1 MPGNNSAMAT
11 HVALLRGINL
21 GGRNKVAMADLRTL
35 VAGLGYTDVSTYIQ
49 SGNVLFTAPGDADCA
64 VTARDMTEAIA
75 ATLGVTSPVVVVTR
89 QELAQILADNPFPDE
104 PDPRRVH
111 AVVLSEPPWP
121 DLEVKLDAARAKS
134 AAAGGTDEVIAL
146 GRTLYLH
153 TPDGYGR
160 SVLAEA
166 LLRVVSSPK
175 SGATGTARNW
185 ATMTKLLELCDAAS
199 PS

>member
-1 MPGNNSAMAT
+1 
-11 HVALLRGINL
+11 
-21 GGRNKVAMADLRTL
+21 
-35 VAGLGYTDVSTYIQ
+35 
-49 SGNVLFTAPGDADCA
+49 
-64 VTARDMTEAIA
+64 
-75 ATLGVTSPVVVVTR
+75 
-89 QELAQILADNPFPDE
+89 
-104 PDPRRVH
+104 VH

-121 DLEVKLDAARAKS
+121 ELTVKLDAARAKS
-134 AAAGGTDEVIAL
+134 AAAGGTDEVLAV

-185 ATMTKLLELCDAAS
+185 ATMTKLLELCDAT
-199 PS
+199 

>member
-1 MPGNNSAMAT
+1 MAT

-35 VAGLGYTDVSTYIQ
+35 VAGLGHTDVSTYIQ
-49 SGNVLFTAPGDADCA
+49 SGNVLFTAPDDADCA
-64 VTARDMTEAIA
+64 MTARVITEAIA
-75 ATLGVTSPVVVVTR
+75 GRLGVTSPVVVLTR

-121 DLEVKLDAARAKS
+121 ELAVKLDAARAKS
-134 AAAGGTDEVIAL
+134 AAAGGADEVLAV

>member
-1 MPGNNSAMAT
+1 MAT

-21 GGRNKVAMADLRTL
+21 GGKNKVAMADLRTL
-35 VAGLGYTDVSTYIQ
+35 VAGLGHTGVSTYIQ
-49 SGNVLFTAPGDADCA
+49 SGNVLFTAPNDADCA
-64 VTARDMTEAIA
+64 VTARVITEAIA

-89 QELAQILADNPFPDE
+89 EELAQILADNPFPDE

-121 DLEVKLDAARAKS
+121 ELKVKLDAARAKS
-134 AAAGGTDEVIAL
+134 AKAGGTDEVIAV

-185 ATMTKLLELCDAAS
+185 ATMTKLLELCDAS
-199 PS
+199 LS